1 MSIKKILII
10 GFGSIGRR
18 HYEIAKNK
26 YPEAEIKILRSS
38 ETKDSE
44 LKNTFFKTEDAI
56 DFDPQLVVV
65 ANPASFHISS
75 ALPFIKEERYF
86 LIEKPLSIQM
96 DDAEFFLKKC
106 CEKKSIVQVGYN
118 LRFLS
123 SLKFFKKC
131 IHDKL
136 IGDLWS
142 VRSEVVQYLP
152 SWRTNLDY
160 RESVSGQAF
169 LGGGVINELSH
180 EIDYLLWLFGN
191 VEWVSA
197 ITSKQSDLEI
207 DVEDSA
213 HIIISFVKNNNN
225 VIASLNMDFIRR
237 DRKRECI
244 VIGSK
249 GSIKWDGLSGKVFEW
264 KDKDTSWNEI
274 FSLEDLDKSYE
285 YEWDNLEKSYNSKIK
300 PDIDG
305 YEGLRT
311 LNLIDLI
318 KKSATLNGEIIK
330 K

>member
-142 VRSEVVQYLP
+142 VRSEVGQYLP

-180 EIDYLLWLFGN
+180 EIDLMIYLFGYPKPILSRISN
-191 VEWVSA
+191 SN
-197 ITSKQSDLEI
+197 KLEI
-207 DVEDSA
+207 DVEDNA
-213 HIIISFVKNNNN
+213 DIIFKTNFSSNIHMHLDFH
-225 VIASLNMDFIRR
+225 SLPERREINIIFKSKKIR
-237 DRKRECI
+237 
-244 VIGSK
+244 
-249 GSIKWDGLSGKVFEW
+249 L
-264 KDKDTSWNEI
+264 
-274 FSLEDLDKSYE
+274 DLI
-285 YEWDNLEKSYNSKIK
+285 NSKVEIIEKNKRKIK
-300 PDIDG
+300 NFKTEKDYIYIKQFENFINNIKNRSLDI
-305 YEGLRT
+305 
-311 LNLIDLI
+311 NSFKNSIDVLKIIHLI
-318 KKSATLNGEIIK
+318 KRSNKTL
-330 K
+330 